1 MMIENETAAYL
12 REQDELAREVEEY
25 RRINASLKKKIHA
38 RDKKI
43 TYPPI
48 LIKLSLRL
56 HWSDVQV
63 KCAQSIK
70 S

>member
-56 HWSDVQV
+56 H
-63 KCAQSIK
+63 
-70 S
+70 